1 MTDLLTSIGRGQAL
15 FRVLW
20 VSVFGLLGL
29 YITVRMIAQGADA
42 FGVILIAG
50 LTTLVWWRAW
60 SLFQRLRHLAAP
72 PPE

>member
-15 FRVLW
+15 FRVVW

-50 LTTLVWWRAW
+50 LTALVWWRAW
-60 SLFQRLRHLAAP
+60 SLFQNFRHLSAP
-72 PPE
+72 PRE